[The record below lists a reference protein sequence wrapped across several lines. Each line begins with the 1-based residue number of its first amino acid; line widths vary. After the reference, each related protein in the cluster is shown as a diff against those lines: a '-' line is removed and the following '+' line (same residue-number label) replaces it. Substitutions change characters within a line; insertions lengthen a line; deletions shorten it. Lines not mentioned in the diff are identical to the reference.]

1 MLIDELGDVVDAVV
15 DDDVH
20 SLVGI
25 VVRGYVGRG
34 ECLGHFY
41 SFICISSLFAIPLF
55 LFLFWFGSLVRG

>member
-34 ECLGHFY
+34 ECLGHFF
-41 SFICISSLFAIPLF
+41 SLFFFSLFAITL
-55 LFLFWFGSLVRG
+55 